1 MRGIVIRRLL
11 SAFILIALAS
21 VVCFSIVSVFP
32 GNVARLIA
40 EKRSVTV
47 TEEIVRQIEVHYHL
61 KDPLPVR
68 YMSWAGRALR
78 GDFGES
84 LRNGESVGAALLARA
99 APTVVLLIG
108 GGLFALVIGAGL
120 AFLGALFPRSIFDHL
135 IHVLSLIGA
144 SAPKFFVAALLI
156 YVFGIALQWLP
167 TFGFS
172 GPASWI
178 LPCIA
183 IGIIPGS
190 ILSRVAR
197 VALAEEM
204 GRQYVV
210 TSVSKGMSRRHI
222 LIHDVVP
229 NALPVTI
236 NAFAM
241 HFAFMVQ
248 AALVIEPIFAW
259 PGIAAYFIEATR
271 FRDYQVLQS
280 CLLVFCIFFILVN
293 LAVDLIALSIDP
305 KQRQKRLA

>member
-1 MRGIVIRRLL
+1 MRSLIVRRVL
-11 SAFILIALAS
+11 SALILVVLAS

-40 EKRSVTV
+40 EKRSATV
-47 TEEIVRQIEVHYHL
+47 TDEIVRQIEVQYHL
-61 KDPLPVR
+61 NDPLPLR
-68 YMSWAGRALR
+68 YVAWVGKALQ

-84 LRNGESVGAALLARA
+84 LRTGEPVAEALVARA
-99 APTVVLLIG
+99 PPTIVLLVG
-108 GGLFALVIGAGL
+108 GGLFALVMGAGL
-120 AFLGALFPRSIFDHL
+120 AFLGALYPRSVFDHL
-135 IHVLSLIGA
+135 IHVASLIGA
-144 SAPKFFVAALLI
+144 SAPKFFMAALLI
-156 YVFGIALQWLP
+156 YVFGIWLRWFP

-172 GPASWI
+172 GPASWV

-210 TSVSKGMSRRHI
+210 TAVSKGMSRRHI
-222 LIHDVVP
+222 LVRDVVP

-259 PGIAAYFIEATR
+259 PGIAAYFIDAVR

-280 CLLVFCIFFILVN
+280 SLLVFCVFFILVN
-293 LAVDLIALSIDP
+293 LAVDLIAVSIDP
-305 KQRQKRLA
+305 KQRKKRLA

>member
-1 MRGIVIRRLL
+1 MRC
-11 SAFILIALAS
+11 AD
-21 VVCFSIVSVFP
+21 
-32 GNVARLIA
+32 
-40 EKRSVTV
+40 T
-47 TEEIVRQIEVHYHL
+47 
-61 KDPLPVR
+61 
-68 YMSWAGRALR
+68 WAGRALH

-84 LRNGESVGAALLARA
+84 LRSGEEVGVALLARA
-99 APTVVLLIG
+99 APTVVLLLG
-108 GGLFALVIGAGL
+108 GGLFALMMGAGL
-120 AFLGALFPRSIFDHL
+120 AFLGALYPRSAFDHL

-144 SAPKFFVAALLI
+144 SAPKFFVAAMLI
-156 YVFGIALQWLP
+156 YVFGIVLHWVP
-167 TFGFS
+167 TFGFA
-172 GPASWI
+172 GPLSWL

-210 TSVSKGMSRRHI
+210 TSVSKGMTRRHI
-222 LIHDVVP
+222 LVHDVVP

-236 NAFAM
+236 NAFAL

-259 PGIAAYFIEATR
+259 PGVAAYFIEAVR
-271 FRDYQVLQS
+271 FRDFQVVQS
-280 CLLVFCIFFILVN
+280 CLLIFCIFFILVN
-293 LAVDLIALSIDP
+293 LVVDLIALSLDP